1 MRQRCRAITAAV
13 GSPWVI
19 LSSGVAE
26 VDFPTAISI
35 ACEEGASGFLAG
47 RAVWASCLDAADVAG
62 CLAGPAVERMQR
74 FAEVADRSV
83 SLRVGPTAGS
93 GQGATL

>member
-1 MRQRCRAITAAV
+1 SVTAAV

-26 VDFPTAISI
+26 ADFPTAIAV

-47 RAVWASCLDAADVAG
+47 RAVWASCLGATDVAG
-62 CLAGPAVERMQR
+62 CLAGPAVARMQR
-74 FAEVADRSV
+74 FADVADRAILMRS
-83 SLRVGPTAGS
+83 GS
-93 GQGATL
+93 ATQSESQAT